1 MNVELERN
9 LINLNQFWQ
18 ALNANKKDN
27 ILTHVSW
34 PNKQW
39 RSDFSLPE
47 HELSETMIAGKSFS
61 TIIDININEFNA
73 ITIKNQLIPMNVNVD
88 KQELFVEESYSKVVT
103 LTADDNAE
111 KWSLACGLAFGYTI
125 DANVIQRLLS
135 NVNAT
140 VLAYLVE
147 GEIAGTA
154 ISYQTCDALGIHQ
167 LGTVPSFRKMG
178 VAAALMDY
186 IINKAK
192 QSDVINNV
200 CLQAS
205 PAGIH
210 LYEKM
215 GFQAL
220 GKLTSMVLKTE

>member
-1 MNVELERN
+1 
-9 LINLNQFWQ
+9 
-18 ALNANKKDN
+18 
-27 ILTHVSW
+27 
-34 PNKQW
+34 
-39 RSDFSLPE
+39 
-47 HELSETMIAGKSFS
+47 
-61 TIIDININEFNA
+61 
-73 ITIKNQLIPMNVNVD
+73 
-88 KQELFVEESYSKVVT
+88 
-103 LTADDNAE
+103 
-111 KWSLACGLAFGYTI
+111 
-125 DANVIQRLLS
+125 
-135 NVNAT
+135 
-140 VLAYLVE
+140 
-147 GEIAGTA
+147 
-154 ISYQTCDALGIHQ
+154 
-167 LGTVPSFRKMG
+167 MG